1 MSILE
6 KLKDLVSALEES
18 KEVQEPEEEK
28 EESIPVEPQK
38 VDEEEALEETPDYL
52 ECGEEESKEIH
63 ELLARTL
70 RDKERVAD
78 IVMDFERKKLAL
90 LNRIASQREEL
101 YNKLNSLRL
110 EYGIPDEGYSV
121 QLPSSPSDPVVFEK
135 E

>member
-6 KLKDLVSALEES
+6 KLKDLVSALEEN
-18 KEVQEPEEEK
+18 KEPEEP
-28 EESIPVEPQK
+28 EEPEEIIPTEPQK
-38 VDEEEALEETPDYL
+38 VEEEEIEETPDYL
-52 ECGEEESKEIH
+52 ECSEEESKEIH

-78 IVMDFERKKLAL
+78 IVMDFERKKLVL

-110 EYGIPDEGYSV
+110 EYGVPDEGYSV
-121 QLPSSPSDPVVFEK
+121 QLPSSPGEPVIFEK